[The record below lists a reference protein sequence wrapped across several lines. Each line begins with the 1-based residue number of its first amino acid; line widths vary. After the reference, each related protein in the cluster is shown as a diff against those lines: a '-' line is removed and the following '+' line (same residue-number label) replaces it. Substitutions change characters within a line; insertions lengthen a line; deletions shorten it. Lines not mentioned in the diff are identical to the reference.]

1 MSIERLAA
9 PVRFIGLSL
18 ADIAARRT
26 SPQAVSALFAPAAM
40 AIGAVGLTCVWA
52 VMPRH
57 TPQWPAFIAAQP
69 TTRIATPATGPDA
82 KAALRQ
88 STAISSLLVDL
99 GAIQI
104 TPPAPVALVGGPE
117 ASLKRLRDA
126 EADMIAAADR
136 SAESEIDGYRRT
148 FRTAGLN
155 MNPYMNG
162 AAGPTKAIS
171 PQELRNA
178 RTLSTRFDID
188 MGLARRL
195 QRAARDLLAVRTLST
210 TLEALPLAKPVDNP
224 QMSSPFGLRI
234 DPFRGEAAF
243 HPGLDFAGSY
253 GQAIHVTAPGVVSFV
268 GQRSGYGNCVEVDH
282 GFGFKTRYGHLSGFA
297 ARVGERV
304 NVGDVI
310 ARMGSTGRSTGVH
323 LHYEVWAN
331 GKLQNPIRFLKAGDT
346 VAAAP
351 AAPSLRAR
359 G

>member
-1 MSIERLAA
+1 MSFERLAA

-18 ADIAARRT
+18 ADTARRS

-40 AIGAVGLTCVWA
+40 AVGAIGLTCMWGA
-52 VMPRH
+52 MPHH

-69 TTRIATPATGPDA
+69 TTRPGTPATGPDA

-88 STAISSLLVDL
+88 STAISTLLVDL
-99 GAIQI
+99 GAIQV
-104 TPPAPVALVGGPE
+104 TPPAPVALVGGPDL
-117 ASLKRLRDA
+117 SLQHLRDA
-126 EADMIAAADR
+126 EADMISAADR
-136 SAESEIDGYRRT
+136 GAQNEIDGYRRT

-155 MNPYMNG
+155 MGPYMG
-162 AAGPTKAIS
+162 AEPDRDSEITR
-171 PQELRNA
+171 QELRNP
-178 RTLSTRFDID
+178 RTLSVRFNID

-195 QRAARDLLAVRTLST
+195 QRTARDLLAVHTLNTTLS
-210 TLEALPLAKPVDNP
+210 ALPLAVPVDHP

-243 HPGLDFAGSY
+243 HPGLDFAGAY
-253 GQAIHVTAPGVVSFV
+253 GQPIHVTAPGVVSFV

-297 ARVGERV
+297 SRVGQRV

-331 GKLQNPIRFLKAGDT
+331 GKLQNPIHFLKAGQI
-346 VAAAP
+346 AAAES
-351 AAPSLRAR
+351 APHLRAR